1 MIKPTQLYKLALAIL
16 LAGSLQACAS
26 FDKCA
31 PENCAGD
38 AKITHEVNE
47 MIVQNRQFGA
57 PAAFHIQTINGI
69 VYLNGMVDT
78 DLESR
83 EIESRVRS
91 IPNVNDVVNSLTVR
105 NTGR

>member
-1 MIKPTQLYKLALAIL
+1 
-16 LAGSLQACAS
+16 
-26 FDKCA
+26 
-31 PENCAGD
+31 
-38 AKITHEVNE
+38 
-47 MIVQNRQFGA
+47 
-57 PAAFHIQTINGI
+57 
-69 VYLNGMVDT
+69 MVDT